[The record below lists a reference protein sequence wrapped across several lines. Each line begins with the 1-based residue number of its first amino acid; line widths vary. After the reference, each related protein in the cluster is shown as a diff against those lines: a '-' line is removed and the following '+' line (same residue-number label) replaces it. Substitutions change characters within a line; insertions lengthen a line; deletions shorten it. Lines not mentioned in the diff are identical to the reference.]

1 MTPDRLA
8 ELTAELAKKHCVP
21 GMATA
26 VVRGDEVA
34 TATVGITSVTDPLAV
49 DDDTLFFIGSTTK
62 TLTATALMT
71 YVEAGT
77 LSLDDRVH
85 DVLPELRLADLGALE
100 TLTVGMLLDHTAG
113 WRGDMKADTGWGGDA
128 LERAVAEVLP
138 TAPQVTSPGSVASYN
153 NAAVLVAG
161 RLLEVIS
168 GREYPAAMRDAV
180 LDPLGMGTTFFLP
193 WEVTGRRVAV
203 GHLVREGQ
211 SKTVPGWPLPRAIG
225 PAGGAVSSIRDQVRW
240 ARFCL
245 DGHRAG
251 PSPLR
256 DETRLVMQEPRAA
269 TRSTNTGV
277 GVSWLLQQ
285 RGDIRLATHGGNVNN
300 LHIGTFV
307 LAPDHGLAV
316 LALSNSRGGH
326 EAGRDLVDL
335 VLEEELG
342 QGVPPPLS
350 ALAAPH
356 DLIGRYEGGAWQQQI
371 TAGDGKLFLQLVLPP
386 GTPDELVALFT
397 APPAELI
404 AVGTDQL
411 ALASRPGEVA
421 GDVGRDDNGD
431 VLWLRWGMR
440 VLPAVPGSQSTVRT
454 DERVQL

>member
-8 ELTAELAKKHCVP
+8 ELTAELAQQHGVP

-26 VVRGDEVA
+26 VVRSDEVA
-34 TATVGITSVTDPLAV
+34 TATVGITSATDPLAV

-71 YVEAGT
+71 HVEAGA
-77 LSLDDRVH
+77 LSLEDRVH
-85 DVLPELRLADLGALE
+85 DVLPELRLADSGALE

-113 WRGDMKADTGWGGDA
+113 WRGDMKVDTGWGDDA

-138 TAPQVTSPGSVASYN
+138 KAPQVTPPGSVASYS

-161 RLLEVIS
+161 RLLEVVS
-168 GREYPAAMRDAV
+168 GREYPAAVQDAV
-180 LDPLGMGTTFFLP
+180 LDPLGMTTTFFLP
-193 WEVTGRRVAV
+193 WEATGRRVAV
-203 GHLVREGQ
+203 GHLMQEGQ
-211 SKTVPGWPLPRAIG
+211 PKAVPGWPLPRAIG

-245 DGHRAG
+245 DGRSEG

-256 DETRLVMQEPRAA
+256 DETRLLMQQPRTAM
-269 TRSTNTGV
+269 RSINTGV

-285 RGDIRLATHGGNVNN
+285 RGDIRLVTHGGNVNN

-316 LALSNSRGGH
+316 LALTNSRGGH
-326 EAGRDLVDL
+326 EVGRALVDL
-335 VLEEELG
+335 VLEQELG
-342 QGVPPPLS
+342 QGAPPPLS
-350 ALAAPH
+350 AVAAPH
-356 DLIGRYEGGAWQQQI
+356 GLIGRYEGGAWQQHI
-371 TAGDGKLFLQLVLPP
+371 TASDGKLFNQLVLPP
-386 GTPDELVALFT
+386 DSPDELVALFA

-411 ALASRPGEVA
+411 ALASRPWEVA
-421 GDVGRDDNGD
+421 GDVGRDNNGD

-440 VLPAVPGSQSTVRT
+440 VLPVVAGSKSTVRT
-454 DERVQL
+454 DERVRL